1 MNAVI
6 PRTTHPPPPLPGPVV
21 AVLEDSEAMA
31 HVSLV
36 IAYPTFE
43 QYATTAF
50 TDDGTVGE
58 YERIQYI
65 VYSLIKIKHYE

>member
-1 MNAVI
+1 MRSF
-6 PRTTHPPPPLPGPVV
+6 PSPPTPPPFPGPVV
-21 AVLEDSEAMA
+21 AVLEDFEAMA

-50 TDDGTVGE
+50 TDDGTVRE
-58 YERIQYI
+58 Y
-65 VYSLIKIKHYE
+65 VAFLL